1 MIEKY
6 LEIHRRKVRGHE
18 SAPIRVGLQAPK
30 SDAMVDLAPVER
42 VFLEG
47 TSPVNLGQL
56 TLRTLEE
63 ANEFLRSYG
72 VDPECPV
79 ERLKLEDIHREAV
92 DFMRRLLCPAPRA
105 IDATLVIPAEVE
117 DPSNLTRFLLGAS
130 TLSQDLPLQAWAC
143 AVLRVMHAI
152 TYANQISVGPHSA
165 EIRRQILDR
174 FRSRIHTDERGQLW
188 LGREADAVPLC
199 SVQYR
204 EEKARDSVILKLL
217 HKPDNLPQSV
227 HDRVGV
233 RLVTPTKKEALQ
245 ALQYIARHH
254 LANVAHLT
262 PGRSRNTLLSEDPRA
277 GNPHSS
283 PDFRSLQFTCRQLIR
298 LDNPMFQAT
307 RNLRKA
313 LQESPR
319 PELEAAMAELEG
331 HAVQPYIRFLFPY
344 EIQILD
350 QENELK
356 SQVGESSHSNY
367 RLRQLRAVR
376 HRVFP
381 ATLWG
386 TAQDTS
392 KDPA

>member
-1 MIEKY
+1 MNPEMIEKY

-18 SAPIRVGLQAPK
+18 SAPTLQGMQATKNPSVMAGLE
-30 SDAMVDLAPVER
+30 PVER

-47 TSPVNLGQL
+47 TSPVSLGQL
-56 TLRTLEE
+56 TLRTVEE

-72 VDPECPV
+72 IDPECPV
-79 ERLKLEDIHREAV
+79 ERLKMEEVHREAV
-92 DFMRRLLCPAPRA
+92 DFLRRLLCPAPRSC
-105 IDATLVIPAEVE
+105 DATLAMPPEVE
-117 DPSNLTRFLLGAS
+117 DPGNLTRFLTGAS
-130 TLSQDLPLQAWAC
+130 SLCLHQPLQAWAC

-152 TYANQISVGPHSA
+152 TYANQLSVGPHTT

-174 FRSRIHTDERGQLW
+174 FRSRVHTDQNGQLW
-188 LGREADAVPLC
+188 LGRESDAVALC
-199 SVQYR
+199 AIQYR

-233 RLVTPTKKEALQ
+233 RLVTPSKREALEV
-245 ALQYIARHH
+245 LQYIARHH

-262 PGRSRNTLLSEDPRA
+262 PGRSRNTLLSEDWQNSS
-277 GNPHSS
+277 NPHSS

-298 LDNPMFQAT
+298 LDNPMYLAT
-307 RNLRKA
+307 LNLRKA
-313 LQESPR
+313 LQESPH
-319 PELEAAMAELEG
+319 PDLEAAMAELER

-350 QENELK
+350 QENDLK

-381 ATLWG
+381 AALLVC
-386 TAQDTS
+386 
-392 KDPA
+392 

>member
-1 MIEKY
+1 MTMIEKY

-18 SAPIRVGLQAPK
+18 SAPIRPGVQAARSASAMAGLE
-30 SDAMVDLAPVER
+30 PVER

-47 TSPVNLGQL
+47 TSPVSLGHL
-56 TLRTLEE
+56 TLRTVEE

-72 VDPECPV
+72 IDPECPI
-79 ERLKLEDIHREAV
+79 ERLKMEEIHREAV
-92 DFMRRLLCPAPRA
+92 DFLRRLLCPAPRA
-105 IDATLVIPAEVE
+105 CDATLTMPPEVE
-117 DPSNLTRFLLGAS
+117 DPSNITRFLIGAS
-130 TLSQDLPLQAWAC
+130 TMSQHQPLQAWAC

-152 TYANQISVGPHSA
+152 TYANQLSVGPHSA

-174 FRSRIHTDERGQLW
+174 FRSRVHTDENGQLW
-188 LGREADAVPLC
+188 LGRESDRVPLC
-199 SVQYR
+199 SIQYR

-233 RLVTPTKKEALQ
+233 RMVTPGKREALQ
-245 ALQYIARHH
+245 VLQYLARHH

-262 PGRSRNTLLSEDPRA
+262 PGRSRNTLLTEDWEKSAGA

-298 LDNPMFQAT
+298 LDNPMYAAT
-307 RNLRKA
+307 RKIRKA
-313 LQESPR
+313 LQESPCR
-319 PELEAAMAELEG
+319 DLEVALSELEG
-331 HAVQPYIRFLFPY
+331 HAAQPYIRFLFPY

-350 QENELK
+350 QENDLK
-356 SQVGESSHSNY
+356 SQIGESSHSNY
-367 RLRQLRAVR
+367 RQRQLRAVR

-381 ATLWG
+381 AGLL
-386 TAQDTS
+386 AH
-392 KDPA
+392 

>member
-1 MIEKY
+1 MIEEY

-18 SAPIRVGLQAPK
+18 SVPVRQGVQATRSVSMMAGLEP
-30 SDAMVDLAPVER
+30 VDL

-47 TSPVNLGQL
+47 TSPVSLGQL
-56 TLRTLEE
+56 TLRTVEE

-72 VDPECPV
+72 IDPECPV
-79 ERLKLEDIHREAV
+79 ERRKMEEIHSEAV
-92 DFMRRLLCPAPRA
+92 DFLRRLLCPAPRA
-105 IDATLVIPAEVE
+105 CDATLTVPPEVE
-117 DPSNLTRFLLGAS
+117 DPSNITRFLIGAS
-130 TLSQDLPLQAWAC
+130 TMSERQPLQAWAC

-152 TYANQISVGPHSA
+152 TYANQLSVGPNQVH
-165 EIRRQILDR
+165 IRRQILDR
-174 FRSRIHTDERGQLW
+174 FRSRVHSDENGQLW
-188 LGREADAVPLC
+188 LGREADKVALC
-199 SVQYR
+199 SIQYR

-233 RLVTPTKKEALQ
+233 RLVTPSKREALEV
-245 ALQYIARHH
+245 LQYITRHH

-262 PGRSRNTLLSEDPRA
+262 PGRSRNTLLTEDWEKSSGA

-298 LDNPMFQAT
+298 LDNPMYLAT
-307 RNLRKA
+307 RKMRKA
-313 LQESPR
+313 LQESPCQD
-319 PELEAAMAELEG
+319 LEAALTELEG
-331 HAVQPYIRFLFPY
+331 HATQPYIRFLFPY

-350 QENELK
+350 QENDFK

-367 RLRQLRAVR
+367 RQRQLRAVR

-381 ATLWG
+381 AGLL
-386 TAQDTS
+386 AR
-392 KDPA
+392 

>member
-18 SAPIRVGLQAPK
+18 TAPIRPALPANPNASVMAGLE
-30 SDAMVDLAPVER
+30 PVER

-56 TLRTLEE
+56 TLRTAAEV
-63 ANEFLRSYG
+63 NEFLRSYG
-72 VDPECPV
+72 IDPECPV
-79 ERLKLEDIHREAV
+79 ERSKMEEIHREAV
-92 DFMRRLLCPAPRA
+92 DFLRRLLCPAPRSC
-105 IDATLVIPAEVE
+105 DATLTLPPEVE
-117 DPSNLTRFLLGAS
+117 DPSNITRFLLGAS
-130 TLSQDLPLQAWAC
+130 TSQPLQAWAC

-152 TYANQISVGPHSA
+152 TYANQLSVGPHTA

-174 FRSRIHTDERGQLW
+174 FRTRVHQDSSGQLW
-188 LGREADAVPLC
+188 LGRESDAVALC
-199 SVQYR
+199 SIQYR

-233 RLVTPTKKEALQ
+233 RLVTPSKREALQ
-245 ALQYIARHH
+245 VLQYIARHH

-262 PGRSRNTLLSEDPRA
+262 PGRSRNTLLTEDWLNSA
-277 GNPHSS
+277 NPHSS

-298 LDNPMFQAT
+298 LDNPMYLAT

-313 LQESPR
+313 LQESPH
-319 PELEAAMAELEG
+319 PDLEAAMAELES
-331 HAVQPYIRFLFPY
+331 HAVHPYIRFMFPY

-350 QENELK
+350 LENDLK

-381 ATLWG
+381 AALLVR
-386 TAQDTS
+386 
-392 KDPA
+392 

>member
-1 MIEKY
+1 MFEKY

-18 SAPIRVGLQAPK
+18 TTPILHGLKAGQNTSVMAG
-30 SDAMVDLAPVER
+30 LEPVER

-47 TSPVNLGQL
+47 TSPTSLGQL
-56 TLRTLEE
+56 TLRTVEE

-72 VDPECPV
+72 IDPECPV
-79 ERLKLEDIHREAV
+79 ERLKMEEIHREAV
-92 DFMRRLLCPAPRA
+92 DFLRRLLCPAPRSC
-105 IDATLVIPAEVE
+105 DATLTLPPEVE
-117 DPSNLTRFLLGAS
+117 DPGNLTRFLIGAS
-130 TLSQDLPLQAWAC
+130 TLGLHQPLQAWAC

-152 TYANQISVGPHSA
+152 TYANQLSVGPHTT

-174 FRSRIHTDERGQLW
+174 FRSRVHSDESGQLW
-188 LGREADAVPLC
+188 LGRESDAVALC
-199 SVQYR
+199 SIQYR

-233 RLVTPTKKEALQ
+233 RLVTPSKREALEL
-245 ALQYIARHH
+245 LQYIARHH

-262 PGRSRNTLLSEDPRA
+262 PGRSRNTLLTEDWLNSS
-277 GNPHSS
+277 NPHSS

-298 LDNPMFQAT
+298 LDNPMYLAT
-307 RNLRKA
+307 RKMRKA
-313 LQESPR
+313 LQESPH
-319 PELEAAMAELEG
+319 PDLEAAMAELES

-356 SQVGESSHSNY
+356 TLVGESSHSNY

-381 ATLWG
+381 VALLM
-386 TAQDTS
+386 
-392 KDPA
+392 